1 MRPNSFFVC
10 RELCE
15 LLSEFL
21 ILALQ
26 QEYLLLP
33 FPIANRAR
41 SHAHLAGHFRHAS
54 ASLKVLQY
62 FGNLT

>member
-1 MRPNSFFVC
+1 MRPNSFSVC

-15 LLSEFL
+15 LLSKFL
-21 ILALQ
+21 ILSLQ
-26 QEYLLLP
+26 QNYFLLP

-41 SHAHLAGHFRHAS
+41 SDAHLAGHFRHAS
-54 ASLKVLQY
+54 ASLNVLQH